1 MLEDRFSRTWV
12 IGLELGGTP
21 DAIAAQSDG
30 LESLPR
36 PEAVEERSP
45 AAKEGSKAVTSMLE
59 DRFWEAA
66 ARVAVVGG
74 VLLPLAGY
82 GVRWVSLAFSG
93 APVQLAIA
101 VSPARAATIGLE
113 PFLISIVLV
122 AGIVRWDLFGF
133 RRSVPAGRRPLPST
147 GWRRWLSIAIR
158 LLILTVVIATF
169 IVIVM
174 VTVRFFLAQPISSVP
189 TLIGILIAA
198 PLLRAVVRG
207 ERAVSLRSIGPA
219 TVVLVIAAGVSSAI
233 GPAAVLDVSDYDFT
247 DGAAVA
253 DGRFATLGDAEGW
266 LYLRSCGDAAGA
278 VVAVPAADVRRI
290 TLAPARVRAARAS
303 LIEILADGRMPVDD
317 PCSTFE

>member
-1 MLEDRFSRTWV
+1 MSEP
-12 IGLELGGTP
+12 GG
-21 DAIAAQSDG
+21 
-30 LESLPR
+30 
-36 PEAVEERSP
+36 
-45 AAKEGSKAVTSMLE
+45 SMLE

-93 APVQLAIA
+93 GPTQLALA

-113 PFLISIVLV
+113 PFLISIILV

-133 RRSVPAGRRPLPST
+133 RRSVPAGRWPLPSA
-147 GWRRWLSIAIR
+147 GWRRRLSVAIR
-158 LLILTVVIATF
+158 FVILAVVIATSVL
-169 IVIVM
+169 IIL

-189 TLIGILIAA
+189 ALIGILIAA
-198 PLLRAVVRG
+198 PMLRIVVRR
-207 ERAVSLRSIGPA
+207 ERAVSLGSVGPA
-219 TVVLVIAAGVSSAI
+219 TAVLVVAAGVSSAI

-266 LYLRSCGDAAGA
+266 LYLRSCSDPAGT
-278 VVAVPAADVRRI
+278 VVAMPVADVRRI

-303 LIEILADGRMPVDD
+303 LIEILAEGRTPVGD
-317 PCSTFE
+317 PCSA